1 MAAARLL
8 QSSVF
13 RLTWVATLVLG
24 LAAAAAVSLIGW
36 NANSRLTRATEMA
49 VERDAVDLRRA
60 METGGM
66 EALAGAV
73 RVRSRLAGAGLYWLS
88 DSNGHPVAGNLDKH
102 PAELGPSRRTGTFN
116 YRTTAA
122 RGESARVGAG
132 ILVDVEG
139 GGMLV
144 VARDV
149 EDQRALLS
157 MMYRDLALGLGG
169 LAVVGILGGLLLARH
184 ILGRIEA
191 MSAASEAI
199 MAGNF
204 AGRIPRRDAGDEL
217 DRLAD
222 HLNAMLER
230 IERLMAGLREVS
242 DNIAHDLKTPLN
254 RLRNRAEQALGDQR
268 GSAAWREGLERT
280 IEEADEL
287 IKTFNALLLIARL
300 EAGAVEDSLAIV
312 DLAEIVAGLVE
323 LYEPVAEDAG
333 FQIMAP
339 NMMPAHVR
347 ANRHLIGQ
355 AIANLIDNAIK
366 YAQRT
371 EADAADKTVTVD
383 VAVSGDMALIRVGD
397 RGPGIDETDR
407 ARALQ
412 RFVRLDPSRTSSGTG
427 LGLSLVAAVVHM
439 HRGSLRLE
447 DNAPGLRV
455 VIVLPLAKTHA
466 VTESGADRE
475 RVVGVRK
482 VEA

>member
-1 MAAARLL
+1 MH
-8 QSSVF
+8 S
-13 RLTWVATLVLG
+13 
-24 LAAAAAVSLIGW
+24 
-36 NANSRLTRATEMA
+36 
-49 VERDAVDLRRA
+49 
-60 METGGM
+60 
-66 EALAGAV
+66 ALA
-73 RVRSRLAGAGLYWLS
+73 S
-88 DSNGHPVAGNLDKH
+88 
-102 PAELGPSRRTGTFN
+102 PSRRRLLELL
-116 YRTTAA
+116 RT
-122 RGESARVGAG
+122 
-132 ILVDVEG
+132 
-139 GGMLV
+139 
-144 VARDV
+144 
-149 EDQRALLS
+149 
-157 MMYRDLALGLGG
+157 
-169 LAVVGILGGLLLARH
+169 
-184 ILGRIEA
+184 
-191 MSAASEAI
+191 
-199 MAGNF
+199 
-204 AGRIPRRDAGDEL
+204 
-217 DRLAD
+217 
-222 HLNAMLER
+222 
-230 IERLMAGLREVS
+230 S
-242 DNIAHDLKTPLN
+242 DTPL
-254 RLRNRAEQALGDQR
+254 DVH
-268 GSAAWREGLERT
+268 
-280 IEEADEL
+280 D
-287 IKTFNALLLIARL
+287 
-300 EAGAVEDSLAIV
+300 
-312 DLAEIVAGLVE
+312 VAGLVE